1 MSWTGALFTLCPLAQ
16 DWLQK
21 TAEEIQEF
29 GVDEALCQ
37 CLLLELLVCV
47 ASLQVRDWVKAV
59 LKAKRL
65 DEGKAAAAAQ
75 RLEDE
80 EVTGAMLFGFTA
92 DKLLDYGV
100 KRGPADTHTVNL
112 LIVLS
117 CSGFEFVA
125 GISSHFPKTFLDHFV
140 GNVHTDIHDSSVILL
155 RLQANVHVYSVS
167 CCAFAFEQHSWLG
180 KPAKFVLG
188 LSTGL

>member
-1 MSWTGALFTLCPLAQ
+1 M
-16 DWLQK
+16 K
-21 TAEEIQEF
+21 
-29 GVDEALCQ
+29 
-37 CLLLELLVCV
+37 
-47 ASLQVRDWVKAV
+47 
-59 LKAKRL
+59 
-65 DEGKAAAAAQ
+65 
-75 RLEDE
+75 
-80 EVTGAMLFGFTA
+80 
-92 DKLLDYGV
+92 
-100 KRGPADTHTVNL
+100 HTVNL

-180 KPAKFVLG
+180 KPAKFPAQPSLCNTADAWPESSFWLRVRCVAHERSAMLQSC
-188 LSTGL
+188 LSDTAGAQQESSFLLCVRCVAGVVA